1 VSRGS
6 LRIVV
11 CGLSLTSSWGNG
23 HATTYRALLR
33 ELTRRGHD
41 VLFLERDAPW
51 YQENR
56 DLAECDFCDLQL
68 YSSIRELK
76 ALFTGEVRR
85 ADVVIVGSYV
95 PEGVAVG
102 NWAVH
107 NSGGIAAFYD
117 IDTPVTLSDLKA
129 GKCEYLSRDLVPKYD
144 LYLSFTGGPTLR
156 HIEQDLGSPLAR
168 LLACSVDPNLYYQ
181 EANCPIKWDLGY
193 LGTYSTDRQ
202 PKLKSFLIDAA
213 LRFPDRRFTVAG
225 SLYPDAIEWPS
236 NVMRVNH
243 IPPAEHRSFYNR
255 QKFTL
260 NLTRQDMVAAG
271 YSPSV
276 RLFEAAAC
284 GTAIISDYWPG
295 LEEFFQPGKEILL
308 ATDTED
314 CCKIITAFSED
325 ERRLLGERAQ
335 RRVLS
340 AHTSTHRALELEL
353 YIRAALEIRTKRRL
367 VPIGRLREAH
377 V

>member
-1 VSRGS
+1 VSQGS
-6 LRIVV
+6 LRFVV
-11 CGLSLTSSWGNG
+11 CGLSLSSSWGNG

-33 ELTRRGHD
+33 ELGRRGHD
-41 VLFLERDAPW
+41 ILFLERDVPW
-51 YQENR
+51 YRENR
-56 DLAECDFCDLQL
+56 DFAECDFCDLQL
-68 YSSIRELK
+68 YSSTQELK
-76 ALFTGEVRR
+76 ALFTGELKR

-95 PEGVAVG
+95 PDGVAVG
-102 NWAVH
+102 NWAIQ
-107 NSGGIAAFYD
+107 NSGGITAFYD

-129 GKCEYLSRDLVPKYD
+129 GRCEYLSRDLVPRYD

-168 LLACSVDPNLYYQ
+168 LLACSVDPNFYYQ
-181 EANCPIKWDLGY
+181 EPACPARWDLGY
-193 LGTYSTDRQ
+193 LGTYSSDRQ
-202 PKLKSFLIDAA
+202 PKLKSLLLDAA
-213 LRFPDRRFTVAG
+213 LRFPNRRFAVAG
-225 SLYPDAIEWPS
+225 SLYPDDIEWPY
-236 NVMRVNH
+236 NVMRVAH

-260 NLTRQDMVAAG
+260 NLTRRDMVEAG

-308 ATDTED
+308 AGGTED
-314 CCKIITAFSED
+314 CCKIITEFSEED
-325 ERRLLGERAQ
+325 RRLLGERAK

-340 AHTSTHRALELEL
+340 AHTSTHRSLELEL
-353 YIRAALEIRTKRRL
+353 YIRMALEIRTKRRL
-367 VPIGRLREAH
+367 APVGRLREAH